1 MTLFSEITL
10 INFTRPLSER
20 AKARKFAGPYR
31 WRPATPNTGRGFYS
45 GANWLTMDKAGSSF
59 ELRLEDANDYLTG
72 TRLGRVTGYWADE
85 YGDFVLHP
93 IIARL
98 PHGRGFLAGYTAG
111 AGMCAGLDHV
121 IHATAEDAAIAAH
134 REAEYWA
141 ERNLE
146 STEEAEAENDSA

>member
-1 MTLFSEITL
+1 MFSEITL
-10 INFTRPLSER
+10 INFTRPLPER
-20 AKARKFAGPYR
+20 AKARKVVGPYR
-31 WRPATPNTGRGFYS
+31 WRPAAPNTGRGFYS
-45 GANWLTMDKAGSSF
+45 GAHWLTVDKAGSSF
-59 ELRLEDANDYLTG
+59 DLRLEDANDYLTG

-134 REAEYWA
+134 SEAEYWA

-146 STEEAEAENDSA
+146 STEETEAEDGAP